1 MYKLTTSSILLTS
14 RLWILELDPKD
25 ESAPT
30 ISFAYVVSHTAKV
43 SFRMEKRLGES
54 RNPSPSSHRVSVVD
68 DDPSIRETLRA
79 FLNAEGY
86 EVSCAAD
93 APGLERILRT
103 TAVQLVLLDIRLP
116 GRDGLS
122 LAREMREK
130 SDIGIIL
137 ITGRNDKV
145 DRILG
150 LEYGADDYII
160 KPIDER
166 ELLPRVR
173 NLLRRVGQNPVATG
187 METFRIGRFKLEIRR
202 RRLTDGDGTAVQ
214 LTTAEFDLL
223 SAFARNPGRVMSRE
237 RLIAA
242 TSGRRRWGPFDR
254 TIDTLVRRL
263 RRKIEEDPDRPT
275 LITTVHGSGYMLSD

>member
-1 MYKLTTSSILLTS
+1 M
-14 RLWILELDPKD
+14 
-25 ESAPT
+25 
-30 ISFAYVVSHTAKV
+30 
-43 SFRMEKRLGES
+43 ES
-54 RNPSPSSHRVSVVD
+54 RSRYAGQAQSHRVSVVD
-68 DDPSIRETLRA
+68 DDPSIRETLAA
-79 FLNAEGY
+79 FLDAEGY
-86 EVSCAAD
+86 EVSLAAD
-93 APGLERILRT
+93 AQGFERIMRT
-103 TAVQLVLLDIRLP
+103 TAVELVLLDIRLP

-122 LAREMREK
+122 LTREMREK

-150 LEYGADDYII
+150 LEYGADDYIA

-173 NLLRRVGQNPVATG
+173 NLLRRVGHSPAANGLEV
-187 METFRIGRFKLEIRR
+187 FRIGQCTLDVRR
-202 RRLTDGDGTAVQ
+202 RRLANDSGRTIL

-223 SAFARNPGRVMSRE
+223 CVFARNPGRVMSRE

-242 TSGRRRWGPFDR
+242 TSRRRWDPLDR
-254 TIDTLVRRL
+254 TVDTLVRRL
-263 RRKIEEDPDRPT
+263 RRKIEIDPEQPT